1 MPALKLS
8 AQSKLVR
15 IIKFLND
22 TNLFSRGSGLRFV
35 ATKDITV
42 VVVQIKPVFKSFI
55 VFLERMLQKY

>member
-8 AQSKLVR
+8 AQSKLIK

-22 TNLFSRGSGLRFV
+22 TNLFSSGSGLRFV

-42 VVVQIKPVFKSFI
+42 VVVQIKPVFKS
-55 VFLERMLQKY
+55 L